1 MHLNKPKENEMQ
13 EFNNSLEVWIG
24 SGKFDYAGR
33 EIGYI
38 VGTNDNGEQY
48 AAWVQNGR
56 KANGKFSDFGV
67 PQRSKM
73 FATQSQ
79 ATQWAYATAKE
90 RIAKL

>member
-1 MHLNKPKENEMQ
+1 MKK
-13 EFNNSLEVWIG
+13 FNTNNIIETWLG
-24 SGKFDYAGR
+24 SSKFDNAGR

-38 VGTNDNGEQY
+38 VGFNDNGEQY

-56 KANGKFSDFGV
+56 KSNGKFADFGAK
-67 PQRSKM
+67 QRSRM

>member
-1 MHLNKPKENEMQ
+1 MKT
-13 EFNNSLEVWIG
+13 FNNPLEAWIG
-24 SGKFDYAGR
+24 SGKFDNANR

-48 AAWVQNGR
+48 AAWVQNAR
-56 KANGKFSDFGV
+56 KANSKFADFGV
-67 PQRSKM
+67 AQRSKM
-73 FATQSQ
+73 FATQAQ